1 MGSSVSHHL
10 QPPGETLPW
19 EQDPLSPILSPLA
32 TLLLSPGH
40 AHVPAVFLDQ
50 VFGCSL
56 LALCERER
64 GTVPH
69 FVLQCIWTV
78 ERRGTALGT
87 GTAWGTGMGRWGQ
100 LRGQPAWEVGCW
112 LLWAP
117 TQLYWAVSP
126 CATRLWASSR
136 GQQRHW
142 SVLKSAQCPIP
153 GWIV

>member
-10 QPPGETLPW
+10 QPPSETLLW
-19 EQDPLSPILSPLA
+19 ERDPLSP
-32 TLLLSPGH
+32 TLYPISHPPGVPGH

-64 GTVPH
+64 STVPH

-87 GTAWGTGMGRWGQ
+87 GTAWGTGLGRWGQRWGQ
-100 LRGQPAWEVGCW
+100 LRGQPTWEVRVFLGS
-112 LLWAP
+112 LVLA
-117 TQLYWAVSP
+117 AVGTNT
-126 CATRLWASSR
+126 A
-136 GQQRHW
+136 
-142 SVLKSAQCPIP
+142 VLVTVTMCHLAVGIL
-153 GWIV
+153 